1 MTPIADSMLKL
12 DNRLNWVCGMT
23 ERAVILLA
31 EDEEDYVLL
40 IRRAFNEARIPN
52 PLYVVSTGPEA
63 MAYLEGAGKYR
74 NRDEYPLPDLLLL
87 DLKLPGYSGLEIL
100 AWARSQPGLA
110 GLRILV
116 LTSSDRIKDVNDAY
130 RLGANSFLTKPYDF
144 QNLVEFGRLIQDFWL
159 RASKCPQSYRPP
171 KDSPKR
177 ENPSEPASEDTKIS

>member
-1 MTPIADSMLKL
+1 MP
-12 DNRLNWVCGMT
+12 

-40 IRRAFNEARIPN
+40 IRKAFDEARIPN
-52 PLYVVSTGPEA
+52 PLYVVSTGLELLG
-63 MAYLEGAGKYR
+63 YLQGTGKYR

-100 AWARSQPGLA
+100 AWARAQPGLA
-110 GLRILV
+110 RLRILV

-144 QNLVEFGRLIQDFWL
+144 QNLVELGRLIQDFWL

-171 KDSPKR
+171 MDLPKR
-177 ENPSEPASEDTKIS
+177 EDPNEPASENSKSS

>member
-1 MTPIADSMLKL
+1 
-12 DNRLNWVCGMT
+12 MT

-40 IRRAFNEARIPN
+40 IRKAFDEARIPN

-63 MAYLEGAGKYR
+63 MAYLQGTGKYV
-74 NRDEYPLPDLLLL
+74 NRQEYPLPDLLLL
-87 DLKLPGYSGLEIL
+87 DLKLPGYSGFEIL
-100 AWARSQPGLA
+100 AWARSQQGLT

-144 QNLVEFGRLIQDFWL
+144 LNLVEFSRLIQEFWL
-159 RASKCPQSYRPP
+159 CASKCPQSYRPAKDGP
-171 KDSPKR
+171 KLESP
-177 ENPSEPASEDTKIS
+177 NEPASENPKIS